1 MRTDYFSSGQR
12 WFAFGIES
20 KNDVNKIFLVEGGLM
35 FQQNVNLRLS

>member
-20 KNDVNKIFLVEGGLM
+20 KNGVNKNFLEGEFM
-35 FQQNVNLRLS
+35 IQMNQTTRIP